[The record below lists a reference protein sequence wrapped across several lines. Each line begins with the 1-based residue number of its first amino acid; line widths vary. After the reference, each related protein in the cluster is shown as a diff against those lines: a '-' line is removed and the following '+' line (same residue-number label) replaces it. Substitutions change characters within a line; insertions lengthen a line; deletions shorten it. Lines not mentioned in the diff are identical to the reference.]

1 VEFYDLESFPW
12 EARDHASNPRNYGAP
27 DEFDG
32 HARITGPC
40 GDTMEFWIAARD
52 GRVERASFITDGC
65 EPSIASGSAAVTLAE
80 GRRIE
85 DSANVSQQDVLDV
98 LGGLPEES
106 RHCALLA
113 ANTLKEACMDSL
125 KRHGETHGE
134 KSKDAERA
142 CDSCGESDCSATKQL
157 KGESPEDFE
166 DRRRLQSRLCRIKH
180 KVIVLSG
187 KGGVGKSTVAVNIAV
202 ALSLSGRRVGLLD
215 VDIHGPSVPTMLG
228 LEGAVLQG
236 SEEALL
242 PVDMEG
248 LKVMSIGFLL
258 RSPDD
263 AVIWRGP
270 MKMGVI
276 KQFLK
281 DVDWGDLDYL
291 IVDSPPGTGDEPLSV
306 IQLLGKVD
314 GAVIVTTPQKLSAI
328 DVRKS
333 ISFCRQLGVPVLG
346 VVENMSGFACPH
358 CGEVTHILRAGAG
371 ERIAKDMGVPLL
383 GSIPMDP
390 KIAESGDSGRAFIR
404 HGGASPTRAIMQEII
419 RPIEA
424 LDGGAPA
431 GGAAEA
437 GAGAAAGGAS
447 IEGAAA
453 KNAEGSGTKKEEKH
467 MRIAIPVAEGRLSMH
482 FGHCERFALIDVDP
496 AAKTILK
503 REDVEAPPHE
513 PGLLP
518 AWLHDRGAN
527 IIIAGGMGQR
537 AQALFAEQGIR
548 VIIGAPSEPPERLIA
563 DYLAGTL
570 KEGENICD
578 H

>member
-1 VEFYDLESFPW
+1 MEFYDLGSY
-12 EARDHASNPRNYGAP
+12 SL
-27 DEFDG
+27 
-32 HARITGPC
+32 
-40 GDTMEFWIAARD
+40 AAR
-52 GRVERASFITDGC
+52 E
-65 EPSIASGSAAVTLAE
+65 
-80 GRRIE
+80 
-85 DSANVSQQDVLDV
+85 
-98 LGGLPEES
+98 
-106 RHCALLA
+106 HA
-113 ANTLKEACMDSL
+113 ANTLKEACMDS
-125 KRHGETHGE
+125 KDRHGEKRRE
-134 KSKDAERA
+134 KSSGGERA
-142 CDSCGESDCSATKQL
+142 CGSCGESDCSASERL
-157 KGESPEDFE
+157 KGETAEDFE
-166 DRRRLQSRLCRIKH
+166 DRRALQSRMCRIKH

-228 LEGAVLQG
+228 LEGAMLQG
-236 SEEALL
+236 SADALL

-270 MKMGVI
+270 MKMNVI

-281 DVDWGDLDYL
+281 DVAWDDLDFL

-314 GAVIVTTPQKLSAI
+314 GAVIVTTPQKLAAI

-333 ISFCRQLGVPVLG
+333 ISFCRQLGVPVIG

-358 CGEVTHILRAGAG
+358 CGEVTEILRAGAG
-371 ERIAKDMGVPLL
+371 KRISKDMDVPLL

-390 KIAESGDSGRAFIR
+390 KIAESGDSGRAFI
-404 HGGASPTRAIMQEII
+404 HHYAGSPTAAIMREII

-424 LDGGAPA
+424 LDSAAPA
-431 GGAAEA
+431 A
-437 GAGAAAGGAS
+437 
-447 IEGAAA
+447 
-453 KNAEGSGTKKEEKH
+453 KKEDESGMKMEETH
-467 MRIAIPVAEGRLSMH
+467 MRIAIPVADGRLSMH
-482 FGHCERFALIDVDP
+482 FGHCERFALVDVDP

-503 REDVEAPPHE
+503 REDIEAPKHE

-518 AWLHDRGAN
+518 PWLAERGARV
-527 IIIAGGMGQR
+527 IIAGGMGQR
-537 AQALFAEQGIR
+537 AQALFTEQGIK
-548 VIIGAPSEPPERLIA
+548 VVVGASVETPERLVA

-570 KEGENICD
+570 KAGENICD